1 MWKLRLRYLWLNI
14 RYYSN
19 MSVWVMMMIIYMVIE
34 ERVRG
39 WMSERMEE
47 EYKKWNMLIWMIW
60 IVLCMMMM
68 KRVTKKYEE
77 SYNKIDGE
85 MREIRNERNRER
97 YLAEV
102 EEERRIEMMRVE
114 VREIGKMEKTI
125 RFLIMIPLT
134 MIYIAIRII
143 GICIKMNE
151 GNGEGEDGEFVGDVD
166 EQRRIDR
173 RYEAEREGRR
183 ERDMEEQRLFNRGY
197 RVQSDGVWRQ
207 SSEGTW

>member
-19 MSVWVMMMIIYMVIE
+19 MLVWLMMMIIYLVIE

-39 WMSERMEE
+39 KMSERMEE

-77 SYNKIDGE
+77 SYNKIEGE

-114 VREIGKMEKTI
+114 VREIGKMEKI
-125 RFLIMIPLT
+125 CWFLIEIPIKILE
-134 MIYIAIRII
+134 
-143 GICIKMNE
+143 ICIKMNE

-183 ERDMEEQRLFNRGY
+183 EREMEEQRLFNRGY